1 MVFYA
6 LMATIFFWI
15 TGCASRTVEID
26 KRVEN
31 SLIKPTNV
39 EVYDITSN
47 DLSSDKQNPREQ
59 LKHFPFIST
68 KPIIDFKGKFPD
80 TFYQMNPY
88 RFQAENIANVDF
100 WKLRQQPYALDFIYI
115 TPMWIKSFQ
124 RVSNDLFENIG
135 YTYNLSKKEQEILKW
150 WIEQGGILWCE
161 MGVYTTLYDTFKKD
175 GTISAELAYNLLK
188 EKAYGLKFL
197 DKPVA
202 TYMVRGKQIDYVV
215 YVNQEKSFATQ
226 AANKF
231 FRDIHH
237 LCLESKNY
245 IDLYYIIK
253 GDVLLKDK
261 SGKPLVTSVK
271 MGKGL
276 IISLLPFDFEKS
288 NCDGELLRWKLLYY
302 SLGKQYRMLPKN
314 LVYQTEDSY
323 ETISEQEDV
332 ETVVHTPV
340 HVQPKPKAP
349 SLQKGVTNYCIQLYS
364 TIGINDVLAMYQ
376 QVDKERAPLSRVEK
390 IGQLYVIRI
399 GNYPHY
405 HDAKKDLTYFMQMGF
420 EDAYIRKCAYKPER
434 IIKQ

>member
-1 MVFYA
+1 
-6 LMATIFFWI
+6 
-15 TGCASRTVEID
+15 
-26 KRVEN
+26 
-31 SLIKPTNV
+31 LIKPTNV

-47 DLSSDKQNPREQ
+47 DLSPDKQNPREQ
-59 LKHFPFIST
+59 LKHFPFISS

-80 TFYQMNPY
+80 AFYQMNPY

-100 WKLRQQPYALDFIYI
+100 WKLRQQPYALDFIYV

-150 WIEQGGILWCE
+150 WIKQGGVLWCE

-175 GTISAELAYNLLK
+175 GTISAELAYNILK
-188 EKAYGLKFL
+188 KKAYGLKFL
-197 DKPVA
+197 DKPVT
-202 TYMVRGKQIDYVV
+202 TYMVRGKRIDYVV

-226 AANKF
+226 ASNAF
-231 FRDIHH
+231 FKDIHH

-276 IISLLPFDFEKS
+276 IISLLPFDFEKTT
-288 NCDGELLRWKLLYY
+288 CDGELLRWKLLYY
-302 SLGKQYRMLPKN
+302 SLDKQYRMLPKSV
-314 LVYQTEDSY
+314 VYKSNDNY
-323 ETISEQEDV
+323 EILSEKERV
-332 ETVVHTPV
+332 ETVTPEKKQPTKRPA
-340 HVQPKPKAP
+340 VQAD
-349 SLQKGVTNYCIQLYS
+349 QTNYCIQLYS
-364 TIGINDVLAMYQ
+364 TNGINDVLATYQ
-376 QVDKERAPLSRVEK
+376 RVDKSRAPLSRVEK
-390 IGQLYVIRI
+390 IGGLYVIRI
-399 GNYPHY
+399 GSYPHY
-405 HDAKKDLTYFMQMGF
+405 SDAKKDLAYFSRIGF
-420 EDAYIRKCAYKPER
+420 EDAYIRKCAYKPKR